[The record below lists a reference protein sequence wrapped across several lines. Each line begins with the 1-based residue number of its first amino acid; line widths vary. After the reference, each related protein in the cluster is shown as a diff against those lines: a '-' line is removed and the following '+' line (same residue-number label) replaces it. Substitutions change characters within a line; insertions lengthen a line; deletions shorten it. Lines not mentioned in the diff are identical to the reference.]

1 MTEPNVAV
9 EKLQKETKDHMEK
22 AVTAYRH
29 DLQRIRTGRASLALL
44 DPVRVDYYGTPTP
57 LNQVATLGVP
67 DPKLI
72 TIAPWDPK
80 VIQDIEKAI
89 LKSELGLNPTNDG
102 KMIRIAIPDLTEE
115 RRKELVRV
123 VKKSAEEFRVQ
134 VRNHRRDAIHRVKE
148 MEKKSEITEDESRKT
163 QDKIQKVTDEYIL
176 KIDQLVE
183 AKEKEILQV

>member
-1 MTEPNVAV
+1 
-9 EKLQKETKDHMEK
+9 
-22 AVTAYRH
+22 
-29 DLQRIRTGRASLALL
+29 LALL